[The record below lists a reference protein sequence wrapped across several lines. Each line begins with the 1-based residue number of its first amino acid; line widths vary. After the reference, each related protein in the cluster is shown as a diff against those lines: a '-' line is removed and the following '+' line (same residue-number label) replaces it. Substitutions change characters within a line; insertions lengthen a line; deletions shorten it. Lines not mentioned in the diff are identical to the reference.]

1 MDINGAVSAIEAF
14 VKGFAFS
21 GATPVEV
28 QVRPSGDDI
37 DVIKIWVD
45 VGSAKVD
52 TEAYAEALEAGV
64 KKNVKEAAAFKL
76 SVRAEAGS

>member
-45 VGSAKVD
+45 LGSAKVD
-52 TEAYAEALEAGV
+52 THAYADALEAAV
-64 KKNVKEAAAFKL
+64 KKNVKELGAFKL
-76 SVRAEAGS
+76 NVRAETGA